1 MPQAVVITRPFYD
14 LTTSYLHRWSLDVV
28 TQVRDGSSSVVD
40 LEGKR
45 ANRKELESVIK
56 KLKPEVI
63 ILNGHGAADL
73 MLGQDHKVL
82 LKVGENEYILKDSNV
97 FVLSCSSAKILGPA
111 SIKAGAKAYIGYKED
126 FIFVCSEGYST
137 RAEQDPLAKLFLEP
151 TNKIAIALAN
161 GNSPEDCHKIG
172 INAFSKNL
180 QQVLLST
187 STEKYVARFLIW
199 DITNQVHLHN

>member
-1 MPQAVVITRPFYD
+1 MNKKDKEKQEQLKKLVIARLDTLPPNVSISVGSDGQFNKKELIEQIKNDTNIGKKMIEIEIEYMRMLKKGNFMPQAVVITRPFYD

-97 FVLSCSSAKILGPA
+97 FVLSCSSA
-111 SIKAGAKAYIGYKED
+111 
-126 FIFVCSEGYST
+126 
-137 RAEQDPLAKLFLEP
+137 
-151 TNKIAIALAN
+151 
-161 GNSPEDCHKIG
+161 
-172 INAFSKNL
+172 
-180 QQVLLST
+180 
-187 STEKYVARFLIW
+187 
-199 DITNQVHLHN
+199 